1 MKLEDCKK
9 IDVGMEIFLYS
20 GCTSIAYI
28 YAMTIFKISVS
39 ICCAVEKKYE
49 SFFFVENKEEG
60 WWSWFKGL
68 LHFDKPML
76 VLMLVKQAFSLTQI
90 PDILPKC

>member
-1 MKLEDCKK
+1 MSKA
-9 IDVGMEIFLYS
+9 GMEIFLYS

-39 ICCAVEKKYE
+39 IRCAVEKKY
-49 SFFFVENKEEG
+49 G
-60 WWSWFKGL
+60 GLGFKGL

-90 PDILPKC
+90 PDILSSEVLKASTFPNVDF